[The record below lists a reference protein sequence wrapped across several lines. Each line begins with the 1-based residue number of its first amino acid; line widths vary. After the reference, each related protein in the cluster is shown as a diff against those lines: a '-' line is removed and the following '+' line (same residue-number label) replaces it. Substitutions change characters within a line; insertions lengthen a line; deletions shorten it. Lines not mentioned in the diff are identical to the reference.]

1 VGGSGSWLAGVIVAT
16 AAGLL
21 ALVEPASG
29 QEPGRTGVIAGRVVE
44 AGTLRP
50 LVAARVA
57 IEGTALAVLT
67 DSAGRFRHGRV
78 PAGTYSVR
86 VETLGHVPAV
96 RTDVVVR
103 TDRLTSVDVELVP
116 AALVMEGLRVRP
128 SYFAQPEDA
137 PVSRL
142 GFAAEEIRRAPGS
155 AGDVSRIVYGL
166 PSVAKVND
174 QSNGLAVRG
183 GTPTENLFLVDG
195 IAVPNI
201 NHFPSQGATSG
212 PIGLLNVELI
222 RDVQFQAGGFPAQY
236 GDRLSSA
243 VDISLR
249 DGNPEARAAQLSLDL
264 TGVGTVLEGPVAGG
278 SLIASLRR
286 SYLDLLVKAV
296 DVGASVAPR
305 YGDYVARY
313 SVEPSTNHRFTA
325 LTLWADDRFHTDIEQ
340 ALEHSMTAFGRQ
352 ELLQG
357 TTGANWTA
365 LWGNGWLSRT
375 SLAHSYSRFDEDY
388 TETASRQPLFLNRSS
403 EHTLALRHRTRVQ
416 LARSSSLTVGGD
428 GAVLRGRFDNTY
440 PRRVNPLGDT
450 IPELLLRSDPAGT
463 RGGVFAT
470 VTHNISPTVAT
481 SLGARV
487 DHATLSGNTTV
498 SPRASVS
505 WSAAERTT
513 LSLSGG
519 VYHQTLPLLM
529 LASEAHRALRDPMA
543 VNLVAGVSQQL
554 SPGTRLTVE
563 GYHKQYRRLPMDPTE
578 PALMPLDEMVQG
590 SPFYSAREQLTDVGR
605 ARASGIELLLQK
617 KLTGGVHGMV
627 SGAIARAEYRGLD
640 GVWRPRAFDNRFLLS
655 GEGGWRANE
664 RWELSARW
672 IYAGGAPFT
681 PLDEAASRAL
691 DRTVLDATRIAGARF
706 PDYHSLNLRAD
717 RRFTLSRSSVI
728 AYISVWNAYDRANVA
743 SYYWNTET
751 AAVDATHQWRILPIF
766 GIEWAF

>member
-183 GTPTENLFLVDG
+183 GTPSENLFLVDG

-340 ALEHSMTAFGRQ
+340 ALEHGMTAFGRQ

-365 LWGNGWLSRT
+365 LCGRRVAVAHVAGAFVLAVRRGLHGDRVAPTALPQPFERAHAGPAASYASAAGSIVEPHVRGRRRGAAR
-375 SLAHSYSRFDEDY
+375 SL
-388 TETASRQPLFLNRSS
+388 RQPLPAPRQS
-403 EHTLALRHRTRVQ
+403 AGRHG
-416 LARSSSLTVGGD
+416 ARAAAAVGPAPG
-428 GAVLRGRFDNTY
+428 RGR
-440 PRRVNPLGDT
+440 RVRHADAQHPV
-450 IPELLLRSDPAGT
+450 PS
-463 RGGVFAT
+463 
-470 VTHNISPTVAT
+470 VTT

-487 DHATLSGNTTV
+487 DHATLTATRRLAACVRRVVG
-498 SPRASVS
+498 
-505 WSAAERTT
+505 AERTT

-519 VYHQTLPLLM
+519 VYRQTLPLLM
-529 LASEAHRALRDPMA
+529 LASEAHRALRDPWP
-543 VNLVAGVSQQL
+543 S
-554 SPGTRLTVE
+554 TWW
-563 GYHKQYRRLPMDPTE
+563 
-578 PALMPLDEMVQG
+578 PACR
-590 SPFYSAREQLTDVGR
+590 SSSAR
-605 ARASGIELLLQK
+605 ARA
-617 KLTGGVHGMV
+617 
-627 SGAIARAEYRGLD
+627 
-640 GVWRPRAFDNRFLLS
+640 
-655 GEGGWRANE
+655 
-664 RWELSARW
+664 
-672 IYAGGAPFT
+672 
-681 PLDEAASRAL
+681 
-691 DRTVLDATRIAGARF
+691 
-706 PDYHSLNLRAD
+706 
-717 RRFTLSRSSVI
+717 
-728 AYISVWNAYDRANVA
+728 
-743 SYYWNTET
+743 
-751 AAVDATHQWRILPIF
+751 
-766 GIEWAF
+766 